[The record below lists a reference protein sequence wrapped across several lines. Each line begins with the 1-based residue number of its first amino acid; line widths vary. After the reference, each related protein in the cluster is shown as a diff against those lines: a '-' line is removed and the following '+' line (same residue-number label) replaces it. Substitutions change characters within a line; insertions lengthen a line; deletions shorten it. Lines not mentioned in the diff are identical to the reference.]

1 MNTHQEWLRQLQ
13 EKQAKR
19 QNDGKLTEG
28 ERNLLQRLPRK
39 ETNSLSLMGAISQV
53 AGNVNEE
60 KEQLD
65 ELPLLGPLAMMGARF
80 LAKKAVVGIGKKVIR
95 GVSAFANKAAG
106 GGEEPIQSGYDPTIG
121 DRLELERIMEV
132 VSYKLIEELEDSLG
146 KRLNP
151 EEIEEFVHNNYNK
164 IMAEANNQVTA
175 HAVPGDLR
183 KGVGATAPVVPK
195 GNVGTLKAKASR
207 FNPRRGGSDY

>member
-13 EKQAKR
+13 SQQSKR

-28 ERNLLQRLPRK
+28 EKNVLHLSSRQ
-39 ETNSLSLMGAISQV
+39 ESNSISIMQ
-53 AGNVNEE
+53 AMSATGIPVNE
-60 KEQLD
+60 KTEQLD
-65 ELPLLGPLAMMGARF
+65 ELPFLLPLGLAAGKMLAWGA
-80 LAKKAVVGIGKKVIR
+80 AKKAAGALGR
-95 GVSAFANKAAG
+95 GALRVAGKAATALG
-106 GGEEPIQSGYDPTIG
+106 GGQQESIS

>member
-13 EKQAKR
+13 SQQSKR

-28 ERNLLQRLPRK
+28 EKNVLHLSSRQ
-39 ETNSLSLMGAISQV
+39 ESNSISIMQ
-53 AGNVNEE
+53 AMSATGIPVNE
-60 KEQLD
+60 KTEQLD
-65 ELPLLGPLAMMGARF
+65 ELPLLAPLAMMGARF

>member
-13 EKQAKR
+13 SQQSQR
-19 QNDGKLTEG
+19 QNDGKLTER
-28 ERNLLQRLPRK
+28 EKNVLHMSSRK
-39 ETNSLSLMGAISQV
+39 NSNSVSIM
-53 AGNVNEE
+53 EE
-60 KEQLD
+60 MSDTGIPVTEKTEQLD
-65 ELPLLGPLAMMGARF
+65 EIPFLLPLGVAAAKMAAVGV
-80 LAKKAVVGIGKKVIR
+80 AKKAAGALGRGALRVAGK
-95 GVSAFANKAAG
+95 AATAAG
-106 GGEEPIQSGYDPTIG
+106 GGQQESMS

-132 VSYKLIEELEDSLG
+132 VSYKLVEELEESLG
-146 KRLNP
+146 KRLDP
-151 EEIEEFVHNNYNK
+151 QEIEEFIHNNYDK

-195 GNVGTLKAKASR
+195 GKVGILKAKASR

>member
-13 EKQAKR
+13 SQQLKR

-28 ERNLLQRLPRK
+28 EKNLLHLSSRK
-39 ETNSLSLMGAISQV
+39 ESNSISIMNSMSNTGIPV
-53 AGNVNEE
+53 VE
-60 KEQLD
+60 KTEQLD
-65 ELPLLGPLAMMGARF
+65 ELPFLLPLGLAAGKMLAVGA
-80 LAKKAVVGIGKKVIR
+80 AKKAAGALGR
-95 GVSAFANKAAG
+95 GALRVAGRAATRLG
-106 GGEEPIQSGYDPTIG
+106 GGQQESIR

-132 VSYKLIEELEDSLG
+132 VSYKLVEELEESLG
-146 KRLNP
+146 KRLDP
-151 EEIEEFVHNNYNK
+151 QEIEEFIHNNYDK
-164 IMAEANNQVTA
+164 IMTEANNQVTA

-195 GNVGTLKAKASR
+195 GKVGILKAKASR